1 MLVFVVV
8 LVVVVVVVVVQVEFE
23 VEEEITCKGL
33 VIDICQQDPFAFT
46 FTDSRLSTMKYFL
59 SVVVWAFV
67 DCWTCCDDAQEADMF
82 GVVYSAI
89 QIYTRSHFEHLYGW
103 MDG

>member
-1 MLVFVVV
+1 MVVAVFVVV
-8 LVVVVVVVVVQVEFE
+8 LVELAVVVH
-23 VEEEITCKGL
+23 VEEEITGEGL
-33 VIDICQQDPFAFT
+33 VVDICQQDPFAFT
-46 FTDSRLSTMKYFL
+46 FTDSRLSTMKCFL
-59 SVVVWAFV
+59 SVVVWAFF